1 MSALIPHSLGI
12 DSSSLIIDCILIF
25 LEKEICGIIVY
36 QNDNKK
42 NILMEKFNI
51 LLKEQIIL
59 SENLYLKK
67 YPNADLV
74 YNSALSIFNFIEK
87 EFNKKKILFFCGLGN
102 NGNDGRKVIEIG
114 SKKNFFKLINIQNLG
129 DYENQIE
136 KCDII
141 IDAIFGFGLNRKINR
156 EIGQLIEKINKSK
169 KKVISIDIPSGVFP
183 DTGEI
188 LSKSIKANITLALG
202 YFKPCHFLH
211 PGKSQ
216 SGDLYLL
223 DLRYETNQ
231 NRKPRIRL
239 VDSNFLS
246 FEPLKKKQNIH
257 KYNKGSILVIG
268 GKMSG
273 AARIVA
279 LSARKIGAG
288 LSTIKIEKGQL
299 LNYAG
304 TEPGTIVNFSKKIQV
319 NDYDLVVIGPGLGK
333 KYSLSKIIKTLRDSK
348 KTLILDADALSIFE
362 KKKEHLFSLLKKRT
376 NTILTPHEGEFK
388 RLFGEMKKDKLSA
401 ALMASKK
408 TNSIIVF
415 KGNDT
420 VIACPNGDV
429 FINNGANSSL
439 ATAGT
444 GDMLCGMIGGLI
456 CQGME
461 VAHSILCAIYIQNK
475 LSKNINN
482 TTVEDFINDIPLHCN
497 WLK

>member
-1 MSALIPHSLGI
+1 
-12 DSSSLIIDCILIF
+12 
-25 LEKEICGIIVY
+25 
-36 QNDNKK
+36 
-42 NILMEKFNI
+42 MEKFNI
-51 LLKEQIIL
+51 LLKKQIVL

-67 YPNADLV
+67 NPNEDLV
-74 YNSALSIFNFIEK
+74 YNSALSILNFIEK
-87 EFNKKKILFFCGLGN
+87 EFNKKKFLFFCGPGN
-102 NGNDGRKVIEIG
+102 NGNDGRKIIEIG
-114 SKKNFFKLINIQNLG
+114 SKKNFFKLINIQNFS
-129 DYENQIE
+129 DIENQIK

-141 IDAIFGFGLNRKINR
+141 VDAIFGFGLNRKINKDVAH
-156 EIGQLIEKINKSK
+156 IIKKINKSK
-169 KKVISIDIPSGVFP
+169 KKVISIDIPSGVLS

-188 LSKSIKANITLALG
+188 LSDSIKASITLALG

-216 SGDLYLL
+216 SGDIYLL
-223 DLRYETNQ
+223 DLRYETSQ

-239 VDSNFLS
+239 VNSNFFC
-246 FEPLKKKQNIH
+246 FEALKKKQNIH

-288 LSTIKIEKGQL
+288 LSTIKIEKSQL

-304 TEPGTIVNFSKKIQV
+304 TEPGTIVNFSEKIQI
-319 NDYDLVVIGPGLGK
+319 NDYDPVVIGPGLGK
-333 KYSLSKIIKTLRDSK
+333 KYSFSKLIKILRDSK
-348 KTLILDADALSIFE
+348 KNLILDADALGIFE
-362 KKKEHLFSLLKKRT
+362 KKEELLFSILKKRN

-401 ALMASKK
+401 ALIASKK

-429 FINNGANSSL
+429 FINDGANSSL

-444 GDMLCGMIGGLI
+444 GDMLCGMIAGLI
-456 CQGME
+456 CQGMDVE
-461 VAHSILCAIYIQNK
+461 HSILHAIFIQNK
-475 LSKNINN
+475 LSKNRNN
-482 TTVEDFINDIPLHCN
+482 TTVEDFINDIPLHCD